1 MTEDFYVAERIKRA
15 LAEDPRTH
23 ELAVRAEIEGDTV
36 VVLRGEVAGAERQQ
50 LVAEVAAAAAPGM
63 AVRNEVSV
71 PEVLPPEETA
81 T

>member
-36 VVLRGEVAGAERQQ
+36 VLRGEVAGAERRQ